1 MHLTLSV
8 KSFVNSKLCYQPCQT
23 ASFPVQPK
31 PAPVW
36 PLVQLIIRDSE
47 ESAVSLASIK
57 IASGRDMPV
66 NYPIEKVELGEVRGQ
81 GKLAASA

>member
-1 MHLTLSV
+1 MHITTALSV
-8 KSFVNSKLCYQPCQT
+8 RPVVQCTALLPVCQLPCLTQ
-23 ASFPVQPK
+23 A
-31 PAPVW
+31 APV
-36 PLVQLIIRDSE
+36 PLIIRDSE

-81 GKLAASA
+81 GKLWSQCIR